1 MKCGSW
7 RFCIVHTIISPCTR
21 TETHLAACI
30 KLPLL
35 AIWTHKCMHMVRN
48 STPFQIKNFPCKFQQ
63 LSYDEP
69 CQLYALQVGSWP
81 QKTQDTLLVDGVD
94 TVFVDFKC
102 NMLLQF
108 LKCQFHEKACFLHLK
123 LNKQIRWYV
132 FRLQTDHQFSV
143 SAISLTFSVE

>member
-1 MKCGSW
+1 MWFLEVLYSTCNYFVMHTHRDTLSCLYQIAIAGNLDAQ
-7 RFCIVHTIISPCTR
+7 VHAHGP
-21 TETHLAACI
+21 
-30 KLPLL
+30 KF
-35 AIWTHKCMHMVRN
+35 
-48 STPFQIKNFPCKFQQ
+48 TPFQIKNFPCKFPQ

-94 TVFVDFKC
+94 TVFVDFKS

-143 SAISLTFSVE
+143 SAINLICSVE